1 MVENKNIETEINKE
15 NSKLK
20 EKNNNLI
27 KFEKQK
33 KLEENK
39 SKINKPNHSFSKSNP
54 FINNEYTHGYN
65 KIIKIENITDK
76 TYISR
81 NNININRSYRNNN
94 NELSSKT
101 NKSKLN
107 NNEKENIGKNIQE
120 QLININKY
128 QDQNNINKL
137 NHSHKF
143 KKILFIL
150 YYFILVFFRIFFTLV

>member
-1 MVENKNIETEINKE
+1 MKIKIPKLLIMKMNNDKITSLYEQKSKFLESEVTSWKNKYHDALVENKNIETELNKE

-27 KFEKQK
+27 
-33 KLEENK
+33 N
-39 SKINKPNHSFSKSNP
+39 KSNP

-76 TYISR
+76 TNISS

-107 NNEKENIGKNIQE
+107 NNEKENIGK
-120 QLININKY
+120 KY
-128 QDQNNINKL
+128 L
-137 NHSHKF
+137 RTT
-143 KKILFIL
+143 
-150 YYFILVFFRIFFTLV
+150 Y